1 MNVMTMYLENSDI
14 MYGGAYRR
22 YMELIEEILYRG
34 WEVHHISP
42 KGFSNIKHKNLI
54 HYGLLKVPV
63 YPSILPYTI
72 QTILKMLCVGKRTN
86 INAIV
91 SFTLFDDFMGVI
103 YRMFHRQT
111 TVIVCDRGSAITG
124 IKIQYR
130 NKPRFLLSLIVKF
143 LESIENFTYKNADLV
158 IFNSEMRK
166 EELAKKVS
174 FDGDVRIIYN
184 NANPSWVTERA
195 NDVNIEINFQNKKV
209 VGFVGNLFAD
219 GRDLKTLIT
228 AFKKVKDEIA
238 DVVLLLVGDGPDRED
253 LISFAKSLGLEND
266 VIFTG
271 WKDNPLPYMKSMD
284 ILVLTALHEGFN
296 NTILEALYCETVV
309 IGSRVGGI
317 PEALKY
323 EELLFEPKDEN
334 GLAVKLIRLLNDET
348 TYKRA
353 VKIIEERRGVFIFN
367 WGDEMVKAIE
377 GAVQ

>member
-1 MNVMTMYLENSDI
+1 MKVMTMYIANSDI

-22 YMELIEEILYRG
+22 YMELIEELLYRG

-42 KGFSNIKHKNLI
+42 KRFSNIKHKNLI
-54 HYGLLKVPV
+54 HHGILNIPV
-63 YPSILPYTI
+63 YPSILPYVI
-72 QTILKMLCVGKRTN
+72 QTILKMLYVGKKNN
-86 INAIV
+86 IDAIV
-91 SFTLFDDFMGVI
+91 SFTLFDDFMGVV
-103 YRMFHRQT
+103 YRMFHRHT
-111 TVIVCDRGSAITG
+111 KVIVCDRGSAITG

-143 LESIENFTYKNADLV
+143 LESIENFTYKSADLI

-166 EELAKKVS
+166 EELAKKIS

-184 NANPSWVTERA
+184 NANPSWVVKRA
-195 NDVNIEINFQNKKV
+195 NDINIEMNFQNKKV
-209 VGFVGNLFAD
+209 IEFVGNLFAD
-219 GRDLKTLIT
+219 GRDLKTLIR
-228 AFKKVKDEIA
+228 AFRKVKDEIT

-253 LISFAKSLGLEND
+253 LILFAKSLGLEND

-271 WKDNPLPYMKSMD
+271 WKDNPLPYMRSMD
-284 ILVLTALHEGFN
+284 ILILTALHEGFS

-323 EELLFEPKDEN
+323 EELLFEPKDEA
-334 GLAVKLIRLLNDET
+334 GLATKLIELLKNEKA
-348 TYKRA
+348 YKRA
-353 VKIIEERRGVFIFN
+353 VEMINERRAVFIFD

-377 GAVQ
+377 EVTG